1 MERISRL
8 VVLGLVLALIV
19 AACGGGDVAEDDGDT
34 TPTTAAGDDGAT
46 TPTTAAGDDG
56 VTTVAD
62 DGDDDDM
69 AACDVGETDGDLNFY
84 NWTEYIDPELVTA
97 FEEEFGVDVVED
109 FYDSNEALLARLQSG
124 AVYDLTV
131 PSDYM
136 IAIMIEEGVLMELQK
151 DAIPNVTNLDP
162 FFADPPFDPGG
173 TYSAAYQWGTTGLG
187 VNMDVVG
194 EDFEPS
200 WALVFDPELVAEYPG
215 GISLLNDPRE
225 TMGAALM
232 YLGYSMNSTSEAE
245 LEEAAGLIA
254 GVRDYIA
261 AYDSD
266 TYAELLV
273 NGEVAV
279 SHGFSGGY
287 LTAIEDWETHT
298 YVIPQEGATVWT
310 DNMAIPANAEHPC
323 TAHAFINFLLD
334 AENGATLTNWNYYAS
349 PNEASEEFIDP
360 EVLEDEAVYPSD
372 ETFANLVVIEDTGDF
387 EINYTD
393 FFAQARS

>member
-8 VVLGLVLALIV
+8 VVLGAVLALIV
-19 AACGGGDVAEDDGDT
+19 AACGGDGAVEDDGAT
-34 TPTTAAGDDGAT
+34 ATPTTVAGDDGE
-46 TPTTAAGDDG
+46 
-56 VTTVAD
+56 
-62 DGDDDDM
+62 M
-69 AACDVGETDGDLNFY
+69 AVCEPGETDGDLNFY

-97 FEEEFGVDVVED
+97 FEEEAGVDVVED

-124 AVYDLTV
+124 AIYDLIV

-136 IAIMIEEGVLMELQK
+136 IAIMIEEGLLMELQK
-151 DAIPNVTNLDP
+151 DAMPNISNLDP

-173 TYSAAYQWGTTGLG
+173 VYSAAYQWGTTGLG

-194 EDFEPS
+194 EDFEAS

-215 GISLLNDPRE
+215 GIALLNDPRE

-245 LEEAAGLIA
+245 LQEAADVIA
-254 GVRDYIA
+254 GVSEFIA
-261 AYDSD
+261 AFDSD

-287 LTAIEDWETHT
+287 LTAIEDWDTHT
-298 YVIPQEGATVWT
+298 YVIPQEGATAWT
-310 DNMAIPANAEHPC
+310 DNMAIPTNADHPC

-334 AENGATLTNWNYYAS
+334 AENGATLTNWNFYAS
-349 PNEASEEFIDP
+349 PNAASEEFIDP
-360 EVLEDEAVYPSD
+360 VILEDEAIYPSD
-372 ETFANLVVIEDTGDF
+372 ETFAQLVVIEDTGDF

-393 FFAQARS
+393 YFAQARS